1 MPKMSHE
8 YNDEGDD
15 NNTDYNLLITYHVP
29 SPLQTQYLTMLQ
41 DRWNYPNFIGN
52 ETGSVNASD
61 FSKLLRS
68 HFEYQEE

>member
-1 MPKMSHE
+1 MSHE

-15 NNTDYNLLITYHVP
+15 NNTNYNLLITYHVP
-29 SPLQTQYLTMLQ
+29 SPLQTQLVLTMLQ
-41 DRWNYPNFIGN
+41 DRQNYPNFIGN

>member
-1 MPKMSHE
+1 MSHE

-52 ETGSVNASD
+52 ETGSVNRGGCCGPTA
-61 FSKLLRS
+61 
-68 HFEYQEE
+68 EERHIRKG

>member
-1 MPKMSHE
+1 MSHE

-29 SPLQTQYLTMLQ
+29 SPLQTQLVLTMLQ
-41 DRWNYPNFIGN
+41 DRQNYPNFIGN

-61 FSKLLRS
+61 FSKLLS